1 MAAES
6 GQATLWRQVA
16 QEASL
21 APNSPAKIPIA
32 MFRLFRGGH
41 RRTAVCGCI
50 AIKVPRLRRF
60 RAGAR
65 ANREE
70 ARIWREGWQR
80 FYPELCPIIAC
91 LPFGVALVMP
101 AVRLMSPDE
110 FRAFRGSAAYPD
122 HDPDPELYESKLGE
136 WGYLRGRPVVVDY
149 AMRVHMTEED
159 IALIDPC
166 VRTIDDVRR
175 NFGG

>member
-1 MAAES
+1 M
-6 GQATLWRQVA
+6 L
-16 QEASL
+16 
-21 APNSPAKIPIA
+21 
-32 MFRLFRGGH
+32 RLLRGSQ
-41 RRTAVCGCI
+41 RRTVVCGRI

-80 FYPELCPIIAC
+80 FYRELCPVLAC

-101 AVRLMSPDE
+101 AVRIMSRAE
-110 FRAFRGSAAYPD
+110 FEAFVKSGAHPD
-122 HDPDPELYESKLGE
+122 HLPDPELYEDKPGE

-149 AMRVHMTEED
+149 AMRVHMTDDD
-159 IALIDPC
+159 IALIDPS
-166 VRTIDDVRR
+166 VRTIEDVRR
-175 NFGG
+175 YFAP